1 MQIKFAKFF
10 ALMLAA
16 MMVFCVVAGCQPQNP
31 TGGDQQTNA
40 PTPTTETTSD
50 PNAGTD
56 TPSDPNAGTDP
67 VAPNYVVDENGA
79 IVHQDYTSVYKKIG
93 SKITIDMVE
102 EDEDGI
108 ATVTYEGKTYE
119 LGMDFL
125 SMAMVYNCSV
135 PEGSDKYK
143 TEDDVYAEWW
153 KLYIQRWNYMVCE
166 IPLYSNQYFDVYN
179 AKIENFATSPYWGPA
194 DAIVAATVKEG
205 ETSSFILGSST
216 ELSGSFRNASWGK
229 SSPGSS
235 DLDIQNLTT
244 GYSTVMSG
252 FDGSYAW
259 NMMAVAEEPTHV
271 KNEDG
276 TLTYTIKIRDDMK
289 FSDGTP
295 ITAKNY
301 IASLLVNSTNVAV
314 AAGGNGNEGQVV
326 EGFDEF
332 KAYEGEGDPVYFKG
346 VQLIDDYTFAITY
359 QADYANYYYLIT
371 FAGFSPAPM
380 QMYLGENEIIV
391 NENKECGLSEGFYK
405 KEAKDGVDAF
415 VMVDVIN
422 NNLKWDSD
430 LPYSGPYVVSDY
442 DASSRT
448 ATLTLNPVY
457 PGDDARGKPSI
468 ETLTYVKVISET
480 QNDQLLKGEI
490 DIISGIT
497 GGDET
502 KAALKI
508 VDEGEGKFAET
519 HYDRAGYG
527 KIGFRCDLGPTAFAE
542 VRQAICYTI
551 NRPEFAQTFTGGFG
565 SVVHGPYYT
574 GFSAYKAVEDE
585 IILNQYA
592 YSSDSANAVL
602 DEGGWIY
609 NEKGE
614 PYVAG
619 TDPVRYKKLEGYERS
634 PQNIAFK
641 STDGAY
647 KTVEIDG
654 EFYMPLAINYFGTQP
669 NNVTDMLITAWQSN
683 PNATTEI
690 GAYIV
695 YTSTDFN
702 TGIYGEL
709 SQNTDAGWDGVAK
722 LNAINFATGF
732 NSAAYDFSFN
742 MTIDPAQYDNYS
754 AYYLMDEADFF
765 ENY

>member
-40 PTPTTETTSD
+40 PTPTTDTTSD
-50 PNAGTD
+50 PNAGTET
-56 TPSDPNAGTDP
+56 TPDPNAGTDP

-194 DAIVAATVKEG
+194 NAIVAATVKEG

-216 ELSGSFRNASWGK
+216 ELSGSFRDASWGK

-276 TLTYTIKIRDDMK
+276 TLTYTIKVRDDMK

-301 IASLLVNSTNVAV
+301 IASLLANSTNVAV
-314 AAGGNGNEGQVV
+314 AAGGNGNAGQVV

-448 ATLTLNPVY
+448 ATLTLNPIY

-468 ETLTYVKVISET
+468 ETLTY
-480 QNDQLLKGEI
+480 
-490 DIISGIT
+490 
-497 GGDET
+497 
-502 KAALKI
+502 
-508 VDEGEGKFAET
+508 
-519 HYDRAGYG
+519 
-527 KIGFRCDLGPTAFAE
+527 
-542 VRQAICYTI
+542 
-551 NRPEFAQTFTGGFG
+551 
-565 SVVHGPYYT
+565 
-574 GFSAYKAVEDE
+574 
-585 IILNQYA
+585 
-592 YSSDSANAVL
+592 
-602 DEGGWIY
+602 
-609 NEKGE
+609 
-614 PYVAG
+614 
-619 TDPVRYKKLEGYERS
+619 
-634 PQNIAFK
+634 
-641 STDGAY
+641 
-647 KTVEIDG
+647 
-654 EFYMPLAINYFGTQP
+654 
-669 NNVTDMLITAWQSN
+669 
-683 PNATTEI
+683 
-690 GAYIV
+690 
-695 YTSTDFN
+695 
-702 TGIYGEL
+702 
-709 SQNTDAGWDGVAK
+709 
-722 LNAINFATGF
+722 
-732 NSAAYDFSFN
+732 
-742 MTIDPAQYDNYS
+742 
-754 AYYLMDEADFF
+754 
-765 ENY
+765 

>member
-40 PTPTTETTSD
+40 PTPTTDTTSD

-56 TPSDPNAGTDP
+56 TTPDPNAGTDP

-79 IVHQDYTSVYKKIG
+79 IVHQDFTSVYKKIG

-216 ELSGSFRNASWGK
+216 ELSGSFRDASWGK

-289 FSDGTP
+289 RSG
-295 ITAKNY
+295 
-301 IASLLVNSTNVAV
+301 LLQGR
-314 AAGGNGNEGQVV
+314 AA
-326 EGFDEF
+326 
-332 KAYEGEGDPVYFKG
+332 
-346 VQLIDDYTFAITY
+346 
-359 QADYANYYYLIT
+359 
-371 FAGFSPAPM
+371 
-380 QMYLGENEIIV
+380 
-391 NENKECGLSEGFYK
+391 
-405 KEAKDGVDAF
+405 
-415 VMVDVIN
+415 
-422 NNLKWDSD
+422 
-430 LPYSGPYVVSDY
+430 
-442 DASSRT
+442 
-448 ATLTLNPVY
+448 
-457 PGDDARGKPSI
+457 
-468 ETLTYVKVISET
+468 
-480 QNDQLLKGEI
+480 
-490 DIISGIT
+490 
-497 GGDET
+497 
-502 KAALKI
+502 
-508 VDEGEGKFAET
+508 
-519 HYDRAGYG
+519 H
-527 KIGFRCDLGPTAFAE
+527 
-542 VRQAICYTI
+542 
-551 NRPEFAQTFTGGFG
+551 
-565 SVVHGPYYT
+565 
-574 GFSAYKAVEDE
+574 
-585 IILNQYA
+585 
-592 YSSDSANAVL
+592 
-602 DEGGWIY
+602 
-609 NEKGE
+609 
-614 PYVAG
+614 
-619 TDPVRYKKLEGYERS
+619 
-634 PQNIAFK
+634 
-641 STDGAY
+641 
-647 KTVEIDG
+647 
-654 EFYMPLAINYFGTQP
+654 
-669 NNVTDMLITAWQSN
+669 
-683 PNATTEI
+683 
-690 GAYIV
+690 
-695 YTSTDFN
+695 
-702 TGIYGEL
+702 
-709 SQNTDAGWDGVAK
+709 
-722 LNAINFATGF
+722 
-732 NSAAYDFSFN
+732 
-742 MTIDPAQYDNYS
+742 
-754 AYYLMDEADFF
+754 
-765 ENY
+765 

>member
-40 PTPTTETTSD
+40 PTTDTPSD

-56 TPSDPNAGTDP
+56 TTPDPNAGTDP

-301 IASLLVNSTNVAV
+301 IASLLANSTNVAV

-380 QMYLGENEIIV
+380 RCTLARTRS
-391 NENKECGLSEGFYK
+391 LSTRTK
-405 KEAKDGVDAF
+405 SA
-415 VMVDVIN
+415 
-422 NNLKWDSD
+422 
-430 LPYSGPYVVSDY
+430 
-442 DASSRT
+442 ASPRASIRRKPRT
-448 ATLTLNPVY
+448 ALTPLLWLTL
-457 PGDDARGKPSI
+457 S
-468 ETLTYVKVISET
+468 T
-480 QNDQLLKGEI
+480 
-490 DIISGIT
+490 IT
-497 GGDET
+497 
-502 KAALKI
+502 
-508 VDEGEGKFAET
+508 
-519 HYDRAGYG
+519 
-527 KIGFRCDLGPTAFAE
+527 
-542 VRQAICYTI
+542 
-551 NRPEFAQTFTGGFG
+551 
-565 SVVHGPYYT
+565 
-574 GFSAYKAVEDE
+574 
-585 IILNQYA
+585 
-592 YSSDSANAVL
+592 
-602 DEGGWIY
+602 
-609 NEKGE
+609 
-614 PYVAG
+614 
-619 TDPVRYKKLEGYERS
+619 
-634 PQNIAFK
+634 
-641 STDGAY
+641 
-647 KTVEIDG
+647 
-654 EFYMPLAINYFGTQP
+654 
-669 NNVTDMLITAWQSN
+669 
-683 PNATTEI
+683 
-690 GAYIV
+690 
-695 YTSTDFN
+695 
-702 TGIYGEL
+702 
-709 SQNTDAGWDGVAK
+709 
-722 LNAINFATGF
+722 
-732 NSAAYDFSFN
+732 
-742 MTIDPAQYDNYS
+742 
-754 AYYLMDEADFF
+754 
-765 ENY
+765 